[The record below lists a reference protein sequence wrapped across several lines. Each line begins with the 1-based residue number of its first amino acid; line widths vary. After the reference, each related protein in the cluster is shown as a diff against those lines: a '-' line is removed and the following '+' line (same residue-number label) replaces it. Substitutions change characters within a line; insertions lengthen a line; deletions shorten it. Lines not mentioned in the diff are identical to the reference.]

1 VFDDF
6 GTGYASLTYLKK
18 FALNGLKIDQ
28 SFVHDLGGNSDDAA
42 IVGSTVSLGKML
54 GLHIVA
60 EGIESAA
67 VAELLRTMGCD
78 EGQGYHFGAPM
89 AADDFAQQ
97 FLIAKTASG
106 VAA

>member
-1 VFDDF
+1 
-6 GTGYASLTYLKK
+6 
-18 FALNGLKIDQ
+18 
-28 SFVHDLGGNSDDAA
+28 
-42 IVGSTVSLGKML
+42 ML

-60 EGIESAA
+60 EGVETAA

-89 AADDFAQQ
+89 PAGNFAQQ
-97 FLIAKTASG
+97 FLIAKAAAG